1 MTHNIKTRANSS
13 TAFRSVDTVERVER
27 DDKEYLKASGVVAK
41 EGVYA
46 YPRANSDRPK
56 REYLPDESITSS
68 AEAWDG
74 TPMFLDHPIDSNGHA
89 TVLDSGSGDHPQ
101 YIGELRSPEVDT
113 DGDEATLKGEA
124 WLDLSNEGDDE
135 FDSLVES
142 LEDGEVVETSAAY
155 RANKAPESGFYGGE
169 QYDGVQR
176 PILPDHVAV
185 FSPDD
190 DTTGNCSVDAGC
202 GIGRANSEPSDPES
216 GDVWIDGDGDVDDET
231 AASIGR
237 RVLDAVGLG
246 GLLDRANEDGGASDG
261 DESAESDAGTDDE
274 DSTMK
279 DNEKIKT
286 LVNEHGLDKENIAPL
301 EGEDCLDTI
310 YTKFEAENQSAD
322 SGGDDG
328 GDPPK
333 VTDGGDAPDGMEA
346 VANQLTELSE
356 EISDVKDR
364 LNEQQRETKRAAAE
378 KIAAKTGVSADDVE
392 ISADAAEDMV
402 GGADM
407 VGAGGFGGTI
417 GRANSSDDSADYARG
432 KRGDDRFTA
441 GGD

>member
-1 MTHNIKTRANSS
+1 MTRNIKTRANSS

-27 DDKEYLKASGVVAK
+27 DGDEYLKASGVVAK

-46 YPRANSDRPK
+46 YPRANSDRPQ
-56 REYLPDESITSS
+56 REYLPGESIESS

-74 TPMFLDHPIDSNGHA
+74 TPMYLDHPADENGHA
-89 TVLDSGSGDHPQ
+89 TVLDSGEGDHPQ
-101 YIGELRSPEVDT
+101 HIGELRAPDVDT
-113 DGDEATLKGEA
+113 DGGEAKLKGEA
-124 WLDLSNEGDDE
+124 WLDLSNEGDSE
-135 FDSLVES
+135 FDSLVTA
-142 LEDGEVVETSAAY
+142 LEDGETVETSAAY
-155 RANKAPESGFYGGE
+155 RANKAPESGFHDGE

-185 FSPDD
+185 FSPDE
-190 DTTGNCSVDAGC
+190 DTTGNCSVEAGC
-202 GIGRANSEPSDPES
+202 GIGRANEDMSTPPEDSDY
-216 GDVWIDGDGDVDDET
+216 VADVDDDT

-246 GLLDRANEDGGASDG
+246 GLLDRANEDESGDESDG
-261 DESAESDAGTDDE
+261 DGSAESDAGNDDSSTTMN
-274 DSTMK
+274 DS
-279 DNEKIKT
+279 EKIDT

-310 YTKFEAENQSAD
+310 YSKFDED
-322 SGGDDG
+322 GDETDESDAPTASDADG
-328 GDPPK
+328 GEMD
-333 VTDGGDAPDGMEA
+333 A

-356 EISDVKDR
+356 EISEVKDR
-364 LNEQQRETKRAAAE
+364 LNERSREKKQAAAE
-378 KIAAKTGVSADDVE
+378 RIASQTGVSADEID

-402 GGADM
+402 GSADM

-417 GRANSSDDSADYARG
+417 GRANSSDDSDGYARG
-432 KRGDDRFTA
+432 RRGDDRFAA

>member
-13 TAFRSVDTVERVER
+13 TAFRSVDTVERVETNGQ
-27 DDKEYLKASGVVAK
+27 EYLKASGVLAK

-46 YPRANSDRPK
+46 YPRANSNRPQ
-56 REYLPDESITSS
+56 REYLPGDALDAS

-74 TPMFLDHPIDSNGHA
+74 TPLYLDHPIDENGQA
-89 TVLDSGSGDHPQ
+89 TVLDSGEGDHPQ
-101 YIGELRSPEVDT
+101 HVGELRAPEVDID
-113 DGDEATLKGEA
+113 DGEATLKGEA
-124 WLDLSNEGDDE
+124 WLDLSNEGDGE
-135 FDSLVES
+135 FDTLVES

-155 RANKAPESGFYGGE
+155 RANKATESGFYGGD

-190 DTTGNCSVDAGC
+190 DTTGNCSVESGC
-202 GIGRANSEPSDPES
+202 GIGRANSEPSDG
-216 GDVWIDGDGDVDDET
+216 GDYAAGDIDDET

-246 GLLDRANEDGGASDG
+246 GLFERANDDGGASDG
-261 DESAESDAGTDDE
+261 DESAESDAGNDDE

-310 YTKFEAENQSAD
+310 YTKFEGEAQSAD

-328 GDPPK
+328 GDSPK
-333 VTDGGDAPDGMEA
+333 VTDGDDAPDGMEA

-417 GRANSSDDSADYARG
+417 GRANSDDSDDTAAYARG
-432 KRGDDRFTA
+432 KRGADRFTA
-441 GGD
+441 GD